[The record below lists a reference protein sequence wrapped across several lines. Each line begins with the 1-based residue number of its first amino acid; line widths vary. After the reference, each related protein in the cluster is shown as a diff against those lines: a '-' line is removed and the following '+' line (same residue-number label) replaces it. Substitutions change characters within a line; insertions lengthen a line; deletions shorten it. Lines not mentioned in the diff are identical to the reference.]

1 MYTKPVGTIC
11 RNHGLNH
18 HFYTDDSQL
27 YRPFKPTDCVTVIDA
42 LRRIEGCLN
51 DIMSWMHRNMLK
63 LNADKNNVI
72 LFSSKDIN
80 KIPSDQSIN
89 VGGATI
95 LPSNCARNLG
105 AWLDSKMNMKS
116 MLTLS
121 AGPAMRIQ
129 IGHIRQYLTIDATK
143 SLVNSLVTSRID
155 YCNLLL
161 NGIPKTTLNKI
172 QNVQNIAARLITR
185 ISHRSHITPVLKDLH
200 WLPIQYR
207 SLFKIFVITYKALQ
221 GQSPLYIRNL
231 LQVYK
236 PTRNDHRTMTALV
249 VPKSCIVMFSD
260 RSFSTAAP
268 RLWNTLTEGIRDSGS
283 LAIFNKSLKTHFFIH
298 IYRQ

>member
-1 MYTKPVGTIC
+1 MFRT
-11 RNHGLNH
+11 
-18 HFYTDDSQL
+18 
-27 YRPFKPTDCVTVIDA
+27 
-42 LRRIEGCLN
+42 
-51 DIMSWMHRNMLK
+51 
-63 LNADKNNVI
+63 
-72 LFSSKDIN
+72 
-80 KIPSDQSIN
+80 
-89 VGGATI
+89 
-95 LPSNCARNLG
+95 LP
-105 AWLDSKMNMKS
+105 
-116 MLTLS
+116 
-121 AGPAMRIQ
+121 
-129 IGHIRQYLTIDATK
+129 
-143 SLVNSLVTSRID
+143 
-155 YCNLLL
+155 
-161 NGIPKTTLNKI
+161 
-172 QNVQNIAARLITR
+172 RLITR
-185 ISHRSHITPVLKDLH
+185 ISRRSHITSVLKDLH

-207 SLFKIFVITYKALQ
+207 SQFKIFVITYKALQ